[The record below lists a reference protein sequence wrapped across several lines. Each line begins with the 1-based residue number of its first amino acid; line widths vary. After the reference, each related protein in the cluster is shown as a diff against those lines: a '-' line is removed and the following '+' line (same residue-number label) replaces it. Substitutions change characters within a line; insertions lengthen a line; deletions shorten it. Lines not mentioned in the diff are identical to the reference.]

1 MRKVIFNCCLVSILL
16 IGFAGCGED
25 SSTSSVSASLLIP
38 RALIDDLKSV
48 TIYLFET
55 DRLEP
60 NCDKLTTDFATY
72 ENTAFRKSTIEDFD
86 PVEKKIA
93 VIDDIP
99 DRGDIWRFYARGI
112 DMNDIAIAQGCN
124 NQLYDI
130 DPGAEVQLSI
140 TITPIL

>member
-1 MRKVIFNCCLVSILL
+1 MRKKIFNCCLVSVLL
-16 IGFAGCGED
+16 LGLAGCGED
-25 SSTSSVSASLLIP
+25 TNTSSVSANLLIP
-38 RALIDDLKSV
+38 RALIDDLKSI

-60 NCDKLTTDFATY
+60 TCDKLTDDFATY
-72 ENTAFRKSTIEDFD
+72 ENSDFRRGTIEDLNALL
-86 PVEKKIA
+86 IT

-99 DRGDIWRFYARGI
+99 DRGPIWRFYARGVDI
-112 DMNDIAIAQGCN
+112 NDIAIAQGCN

-130 DPGAEVQLSI
+130 DPGSEVQLSI

>member
-1 MRKVIFNCCLVSILL
+1 MRKNIFNCCLVSVLL
-16 IGFAGCGED
+16 IGLAGCGED
-25 SSTSSVSASLLIP
+25 TSTSSVSASLLIP

-48 TIYLFET
+48 TIYLYET

-72 ENTAFRKSTIEDFD
+72 ENTAFKSSTIADFD
-86 PVEKKIA
+86 PVKKIA

-99 DRGDIWRFYARGI
+99 DRGPIWRFYARGL
-112 DMNDIAIAQGCN
+112 DVNDQAIAQGCN

-140 TITPIL
+140 TIVPIL